1 MAIVPSNSS
10 GRTSPASPRNHGA
23 APRPA
28 KSPHGPQRRAEA
40 TAEEQGHADEALRPQ
55 RLGDYIGQSA
65 LKQVLHIALE
75 AARHRQEPLD
85 HLLLYGPPGLGKT
98 TMAMVLAAEL
108 TARCRITSAPALER
122 PRDIIGLLMTLEQGD
137 VLFIDEI
144 HRLPRM
150 AEEILYPA
158 MEDFRLDLSVGK
170 GTTARSR
177 SIGLPRF
184 TLVGATTK
192 AGSISSPLRDRF
204 GMVHRL
210 EFYAAA
216 ELQQIVERSAQLLQM
231 GVERSGA
238 RAIASRCRGTP
249 RIANRLLRRVR
260 DYALV
265 KTCPAIDDQVVADA
279 LTLHRIDPLGLDP
292 SDHRLL
298 LAIAQQFEGGP
309 VGLATLAAV
318 LGEDADTIETVLE
331 PYLLQ
336 IGFLQRTPRGRRLA
350 PPAYRHL
357 GLPSTPTTSDPVFP
371 GQLPLPQPQDP

>member
-1 MAIVPSNSS
+1 MAIVPSHPEK
-10 GRTSPASPRNHGA
+10 TSPAPSRNYGA
-23 APRPA
+23 APRPPG
-28 KSPHGPQRRAEA
+28 SPHGSQRHAEA
-40 TAEEQGHADEALRPQ
+40 TAEEKSYADEVLRP
-55 RLGDYIGQSA
+55 RLLGDYIGQTA

-108 TARCRITSAPALER
+108 TAHCRITSAPSLER

-144 HRLPRM
+144 HRLPRI
-150 AEEILYPA
+150 AEELLYPA

-170 GTTARSR
+170 GSTARAR
-177 SIGLPRF
+177 SLGLPRF

-210 EFYAAA
+210 EFYTGA

-238 RAIASRCRGTP
+238 QAIASRCRGTP

-265 KTCPAIDDQVVADA
+265 KASPAIDDQVVADA
-279 LTLHRIDPLGLDP
+279 LTMHRIDPLGLDP

-309 VGLATLAAV
+309 VGLATLAAI

-350 PPAYRHL
+350 PPAYKHL
-357 GLPSTPTTSDPVFP
+357 GLHPAPTANQPLN
-371 GQLPLPQPQDP
+371 GQLPLM